1 MVIDMNNGI
10 VGYKAFYKGLFNRF
24 EEKFEIGKRYV
35 IDYKYRNYGYHFCK
49 NMEDV
54 LVYYRGEDIEICEVI
69 GSGDIINYHNDYY
82 GVYDVYASS
91 EIEIVRKIDREEIIN
106 MVLNMNPFSVDRV
119 VRFVSLY
126 VLTYDEIKLFEDRYA
141 KYDGVMDAIN
151 YYQKKDKKV
160 YKRKYIN
167 N

>member
-1 MVIDMNNGI
+1 
-10 VGYKAFYKGLFNRF
+10 
-24 EEKFEIGKRYV
+24 
-35 IDYKYRNYGYHFCK
+35 
-49 NMEDV
+49 
-54 LVYYRGEDIEICEVI
+54 
-69 GSGDIINYHNDYY
+69 
-82 GVYDVYASS
+82 
-91 EIEIVRKIDREEIIN
+91 